1 MVYNLSQLGVQ
12 PSTLWSIVTIV
23 ASAIGGIILLLFTH
37 IGQPKHAE
45 AAEEKTVT
53 AIEVRMERVST
64 EVFLNKEILDEV
76 RMDVNEIR
84 VEQRAYTDTILEAIR
99 ESR

>member
-1 MVYNLSQLGVQ
+1 M
-12 PSTLWSIVTIV
+12 TLWSVVTIV
-23 ASAIGGIILLLFTH
+23 ASAIGGLLVLLFTH

-53 AIEVRMERVST
+53 AIEVRIERVAT
-64 EVFLNKEILDEV
+64 EVSLNNEILDEV
-76 RMDVNEIR
+76 RTDVNEIR

>member
-1 MVYNLSQLGVQ
+1 M
-12 PSTLWSIVTIV
+12 TFWSVLTIM

-37 IGQPKHAE
+37 IGEPKHAE
-45 AAEEKTVT
+45 AAEEKAVT
-53 AIEVRMERVST
+53 AIEIRMERVAT
-64 EVFLNKEILDEV
+64 EVAINKEILDEV
-76 RMDVNEIR
+76 KEDVNEIR

>member
-1 MVYNLSQLGVQ
+1 V
-12 PSTLWSIVTIV
+12 SI
-23 ASAIGGIILLLFTH
+23 
-37 IGQPKHAE
+37 
-45 AAEEKTVT
+45 
-53 AIEVRMERVST
+53 
-64 EVFLNKEILDEV
+64 NKEILDEV